1 MEEEGDRD
9 SRGELRNIYFL
20 EKREGGFTER
30 NECSLRPVKYLE
42 IPIITEDVVQLK
54 QIGFHL
60 YLTSK
65 STCFFYIR
73 AQPKRETAKRGFWF
87 GSFRLLNRI
96 KLEVTNCGRPIYRLV
111 AVGLLPPNSDCRRG
125 RQKKKKKTR
134 TT

>member
-65 STCFFYIR
+65 STCFFTSEHSLSAR
-73 AQPKRETAKRGFWF
+73 QQREDSGSVRF
-87 GSFRLLNRI
+87 G
-96 KLEVTNCGRPIYRLV
+96 C
-111 AVGLLPPNSDCRRG
+111 
-125 RQKKKKKTR
+125 
-134 TT
+134 